1 MYIDHCVEDGGSSL
15 CDFADG
21 LRGFN
26 SIWPWGCGFM
36 SFDMNVCKL
45 NGSRFII
52 DLFVFRCL
60 FHQFEGIAMLWF
72 FFPRI
77 PTVLC
82 QFL

>member
-1 MYIDHCVEDGGSSL
+1 
-15 CDFADG
+15 
-21 LRGFN
+21 
-26 SIWPWGCGFM
+26 M
-36 SFDMNVCKL
+36 SFDMNECKL

-60 FHQFEGIAMLWF
+60 FHHFEGIAMLWF